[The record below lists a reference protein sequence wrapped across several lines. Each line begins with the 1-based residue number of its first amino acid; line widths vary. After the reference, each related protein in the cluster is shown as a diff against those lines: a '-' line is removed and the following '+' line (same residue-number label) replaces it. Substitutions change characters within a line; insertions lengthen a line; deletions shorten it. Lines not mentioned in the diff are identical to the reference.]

1 MTIMNALSGLVAD
14 AIDRLAERVSSTGT
28 HQQATRQQA
37 VDFIRSPARG
47 EGRELIAKMAR
58 AEVKNYLAGLAEQA
72 EVPFDDPVS
81 LLRNIAGRH
90 EK

>member
-14 AIDRLAERVSSTGT
+14 AIDRLAERVARSEE
-28 HQQATRQQA
+28 TRA
-37 VDFIRSPARG
+37 NLNAHIRNPEPG
-47 EGRELIAKMAR
+47 YGREVIAKMAR
-58 AEVKNYLAGLAEQA
+58 SEVKNYLADLAEQA

-81 LLRNIAGRH
+81 FLRNIAGRH